1 MHALRSLRLPAFL
14 LFALSPVPAA
24 ADCLLCTCTA
34 VAGNLNFG
42 NYNPLSAAPLD
53 DVAFVRV
60 RCSLIGTGVLPVLVS
75 YDIGLSSGNSGGID
89 PREMRL
95 GGERL
100 LYNLYSDGART
111 QVWGEAGSSSQVTV
125 SYGTAL
131 LGTWV
136 QSDVY
141 GRVFARQYP
150 GPGRYTDSIIVTV
163 SY

>member
-1 MHALRSLRLPAFL
+1 MHTLMMRTL
-14 LFALSPVPAA
+14 LLLAALSPVPAA
-24 ADCLLCTCTA
+24 ADCLLCVCTA
-34 VAGNLNFG
+34 NTGNLNFG

-53 DVAFVRV
+53 DVATVRV
-60 RCSLIGTGVLPVLVS
+60 RCSLAGTGVLPALVS
-75 YDIGLSSGNSGGID
+75 YDIGLSAGSSGSTN

-95 GGERL
+95 DGERL
-100 LYNLYSDGART
+100 LYNLYSDAART
-111 QVWGEAGSSSQVTV
+111 QVWGEAGSSSQLTV

-141 GRVFARQYP
+141 GRIFARQYP
-150 GPGRYTDSIIVTV
+150 APGRYTDSIVVTV